1 MTLPK
6 PQKILIVD
14 DDDAHRMM
22 LRATLSADGYQIED
36 ASDGDEAIRMVEKE
50 FYDLIM
56 LDLKMKNIHGIQAL
70 RQIKQISPAIPVL
83 IMTAYASVQT
93 AVEGLKLG
101 AFDYLN
107 KPLDMDNVR
116 EKIREALSIDHV
128 YFAKDVLKENLPQ
141 EFDFSNIIGNS
152 RKMRDLFEIL
162 MMVAPSDATVL
173 ILGESGT
180 GKEMIA
186 DAIQRNSSRADKPF
200 IKLNCAALPE
210 SLLESELFGHEK
222 GAFTGA
228 TSRRQGR
235 FELADHGTIFLD
247 EIGDMSLATQAKI
260 LRVLQEGEFERLGGG
275 KTLHVD
281 VRVIAATNKNL
292 EEEVQKGNFR
302 QDLYFRLGVVPI
314 EIPPLRDRKED
325 IAMLAAVFLK
335 KFAQKNRRLIKGF
348 SPAAIDLLMRY
359 HWPGNVRELENVVER
374 VVILSRQEM
383 ITPEVLPLVFKQ
395 LTEQE
400 AEPAVGKLVGRSLKE
415 VEKELVLKTLEE
427 TGHNITRTAEILGIT
442 RRGLQYKLKELGI
455 K

>member
-1 MTLPK
+1 MKTSAAK
-6 PQKILIVD
+6 KILIVD
-14 DDDAHRMM
+14 DDDAHRTM
-22 LRATLSADGYQIED
+22 LKAILLEDGYQILE
-36 ASDGDEAIRMVEKE
+36 AADGDEAIRMVEE
-50 FYDLIM
+50 GFYDLIM

-70 RQIKQISPAIPVL
+70 RQIKRISPSIPVL

-107 KPLDMDNVR
+107 KPLDTDGVR
-116 EKIREALSIDHV
+116 EKIREVLSADHV
-128 YFAKDVLKENLPQ
+128 YLAEDTLKEGLPQ
-141 EFDFSNIIGNS
+141 EFDFSDIIGDS
-152 RKMRDLFEIL
+152 TKMRDLFEIL

-186 DAIQRNSSRADKPF
+186 DAIQRNSLRAEQPF

-210 SLLESELFGHEK
+210 NLLESELFGHEK

-235 FELADHGTIFLD
+235 FELADRGTIFLD

-260 LRVLQEGEFERLGGG
+260 LRVLQEGEFERLGGNES
-275 KTLHVD
+275 LHVD

-314 EIPPLRDRKED
+314 EIPPLRERKED
-325 IAMLAAVFLK
+325 IALLAEHFLK
-335 KFAQKNRRLIKGF
+335 KFAQKNDRLIKGF

-374 VVILSRQEM
+374 AVILTRQEM
-383 ITPEVLPLVFKQ
+383 IAPETLPLGFKQ
-395 LTEQE
+395 LIKQDTESSME
-400 AEPAVGKLVGRSLKE
+400 ELVGRSLKE
-415 VEKELVLKTLEE
+415 VEKELILKTLKE